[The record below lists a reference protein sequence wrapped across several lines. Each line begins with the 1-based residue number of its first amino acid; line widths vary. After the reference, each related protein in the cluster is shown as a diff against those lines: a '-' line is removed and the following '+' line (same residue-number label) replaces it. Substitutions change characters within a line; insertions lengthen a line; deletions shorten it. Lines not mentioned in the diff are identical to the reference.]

1 MSQDSPSNPR
11 SDSRVISGL
20 PLDELRHYGNELGL
34 ELPSTAS
41 KDEWVERIRERQ
53 ALLIELDRGALL
65 DIIVWARLP
74 VRKSAAK
81 EELARQIAQVR
92 STNYQSLS
100 NAGLVTLARL
110 RGVSAGALGN
120 TEDMIAELHKQD
132 GFWKRLG
139 RKRRHLAGTVVSW
152 LVERSQS
159 GEKDEAYQFLPEEQ
173 GAAKSVASSESLK
186 QQIEDRG
193 VVGGLANRL
202 RGAADDYIR
211 VKLDEIEDRID
222 SKLDEID
229 KRLGE
234 WRDREVANRL
244 KILRI
249 TLMFTV
255 LVAVISLGYNCLK
268 TNVVPDAEVGSQPPQ
283 KQPVDSDR

>member
-1 MSQDSPSNPR
+1 MSQNSSSNPE
-11 SDSRVISGL
+11 SDGRVISGL

-34 ELPSTAS
+34 ELPSAAS
-41 KDEWVERIRERQ
+41 KEEWVERIRERQ
-53 ALLIELDRGALL
+53 ALLIELDRSALL

-74 VRKSAAK
+74 VRKSANK

-92 STNYQSLS
+92 STNYRSLS

-110 RGVSAGALGN
+110 RGVPTGAFGN
-120 TEDMIAELHKQD
+120 SEDIIAELHRQD
-132 GFWKRLG
+132 GFWRRLG
-139 RKRRHLAGTVVSW
+139 RKRRWLAGTVVSW
-152 LVERSQS
+152 LVERSRQ
-159 GEKDEAYQFLPEEQ
+159 GEDSEEYQFLPEEQ
-173 GAAKSVASSESLK
+173 AAAKNGRASESLK
-186 QQIEDRG
+186 RQIEDRG

-211 VKLDEIEDRID
+211 VKLDEIEARID
-222 SKLDEID
+222 SKLDDID

-268 TNVVPDAEVGSQPPQ
+268 TNVVSDAGPSTQPSHV
-283 KQPVDSDR
+283 QPVDPDR

>member
-1 MSQDSPSNPR
+1 MSQNSSSNPE

-20 PLDELRHYGNELGL
+20 PLDELRHYGSELGL
-34 ELPSTAS
+34 ELPSAAS
-41 KDEWVERIRERQ
+41 KEEWVERIRERQ
-53 ALLIELDRGALL
+53 ALLIELDRDALL

-74 VRKSAAK
+74 VRKSADK

-92 STNYQSLS
+92 STNYRSLS
-100 NAGLVTLARL
+100 STGLVALARL
-110 RGVSAGALGN
+110 RGIPARASGN
-120 TEDMIAELHKQD
+120 SEDIIAELHRQD

-139 RKRRHLAGTVVSW
+139 RKRRWLAGTVVSW
-152 LVERSQS
+152 LVERSQQ
-159 GEKDEAYQFLPEEQ
+159 GENAEEYQFLPEEQ
-173 GAAKSVASSESLK
+173 AVTKNGPVPESLK
-186 QQIEDRG
+186 RQIEDRG

-211 VKLDEIEDRID
+211 VKLDEIEARID
-222 SKLDEID
+222 SKLDDID

-255 LVAVISLGYNCLK
+255 LVAVISLCYNYLK
-268 TNVVPDAEVGSQPPQ
+268 TNVVPDAGPATQPSHV
-283 KQPVDSDR
+283 QPVDRDR